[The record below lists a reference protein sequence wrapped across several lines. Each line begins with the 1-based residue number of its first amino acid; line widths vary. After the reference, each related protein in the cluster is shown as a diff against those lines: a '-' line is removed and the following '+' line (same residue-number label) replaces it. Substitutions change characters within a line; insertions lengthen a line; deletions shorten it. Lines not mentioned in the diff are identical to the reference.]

1 MDKPLQSSLVYKKTP
16 TTDQVPVAFANPSS
30 ADKTTASSTV
40 QKLMDLIVLD
50 N

>member
-1 MDKPLQSSLVYKKTP
+1 MDKPINSSLVYKKTP
-16 TTDQVPVAFANPSS
+16 TTDQVPVAFANASS
-30 ADKTTASSTV
+30 SDKSTASSTV